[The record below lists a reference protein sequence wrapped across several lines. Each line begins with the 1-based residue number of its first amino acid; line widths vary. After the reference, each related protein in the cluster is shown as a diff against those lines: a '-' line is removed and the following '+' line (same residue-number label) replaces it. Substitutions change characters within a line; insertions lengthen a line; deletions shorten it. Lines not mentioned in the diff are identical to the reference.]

1 MTATREKLTDQASP
15 SEKKDAQKN
24 LTALII
30 DDEPANRDFLLRL
43 IEQANYTTHG
53 AGSGKEATST
63 LDKLEHPP
71 RLIVIDRELPDCEG
85 IELLQQMRKDY
96 PESLIVMATMHD
108 DLPLIRQAFEY
119 GCNVFL
125 VKPHGF
131 MELYKRLTGLEED
144 PSRLDNLIIDRM
156 GVRPFRR

>member
-1 MTATREKLTDQASP
+1 MTVTRTELTDQD
-15 SEKKDAQKN
+15 SEKKSEQAN

-43 IEQANYTTHG
+43 IEQANYTTVG
-53 AGSGKEATST
+53 AGSGKEATNT
-63 LDKLEHPP
+63 LKRMEHPP
-71 RLIVIDRELPDCEG
+71 RVIVIDRELPDVEG
-85 IELLQQMRKDY
+85 IELLQQLRKDY
-96 PESLIVMATMHD
+96 PECLIIMATMHD
-108 DLPLIRQAFEY
+108 DMPLIRQAFEC

-131 MELYKRLTGLEED
+131 MELYKRLSGLDED
-144 PSRLDNLIIDRM
+144 PSTLDNLIIDRM